1 MENKTLGELIKWLKE
16 EKDNKPEIV
25 NKSLFMDLSLYS
37 GVNSYKALEKEFEDA
52 LNDHLGIQRQAEE
65 NPQPYKNLS
74 YEEFKKVWDK
84 TIDDL
89 EPKQQNNTAIGE
101 VSPGLYHLGNGVYTG
116 KQGWLDFEKA
126 LKNKLKE

>member
-1 MENKTLGELIKWLKE
+1 MENKTLEALIKWLE
-16 EKDNKPEIV
+16 QEITNKPEII
-25 NKSLFMDLSLYS
+25 NKSLLMDLTIYS
-37 GVNSYKALEKEFEDA
+37 GVNNYKTLEKEFGDA

-65 NPQPYKNLS
+65 NPQPYKKLS
-74 YEEFKKVWDK
+74 YEEFKEAWDK